1 MLLVG
6 SQHMPTKIFR
16 SIPVVETGGRRVT
29 RVTGKGFVVFGNEL
43 VINHGFVLTGVDC
56 DPCKISKTILFHLKN
71 RDQFHAFFLKA
82 LFYFVV
88 ISGEAQYEA
97 ATARSAEFKQV
108 FAGA

>member
-1 MLLVG
+1 ML
-6 SQHMPTKIFR
+6 TKFFR
-16 SIPVVETGGRRVT
+16 SIPLVETGGRWVT
-29 RVTGKGFVVFGNEL
+29 GVTGKGFVVFGNEL
-43 VINHGFVLTGVDC
+43 VINHNVVLTGVDC
-56 DPCKISKTILFHLKN
+56 DPCKINKTILFHLKN
-71 RDQFHAFFLKA
+71 GDQFHAFFLET